1 MYCLIEVLIMNKFSF
16 PLLML
21 LLLVPGLLYAQSS
34 SSSSSSPAFDFTV
47 QMGQGC
53 FTTIAH
59 RSVNGAG
66 AVTLNVI
73 RNLINHM
80 LLVVH
85 YSAKQIPYSVH

>member
-1 MYCLIEVLIMNKFSF
+1 MNRFSF

-66 AVTLNVI
+66 AVDSECDPKSYQPHAFSGAL
-73 RNLINHM
+73 
-80 LLVVH
+80 
-85 YSAKQIPYSVH
+85 